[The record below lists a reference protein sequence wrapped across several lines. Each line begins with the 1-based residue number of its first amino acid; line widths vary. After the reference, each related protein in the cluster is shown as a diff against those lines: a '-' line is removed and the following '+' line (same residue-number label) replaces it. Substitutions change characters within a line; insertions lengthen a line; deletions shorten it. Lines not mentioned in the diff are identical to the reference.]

1 MQMNAASGASAR
13 VAPPAVA
20 TIFPP
25 FSKRRKIG
33 RAWPTIAAE
42 AARTP
47 ISAPPAQSPSA
58 AAAKPFA
65 RSSSATGMPSER
77 P

>member
-1 MQMNAASGASAR
+1 MQMNAASGASAS

-25 FSKRRKIG
+25 FWNRRKTG
-33 RAWPTIAAE
+33 RAWPNIAA
-42 AARTP
+42 APASTP
-47 ISAPPAQSPSA
+47 ISAPPAQSPSD

-65 RSSSATGMPSER
+65 RSSSATGTPSER

>member
-1 MQMNAASGASAR
+1 MQQTAASGASAK

-25 FSKRRKIG
+25 FSKRRKTG
-33 RAWPTIAAE
+33 RAWPIIAA
-42 AARTP
+42 AAASTP
-47 ISAPPAQSPSA
+47 ISAPPAQSPSD